1 MAASSDTHWLSAA
14 QNRPSF
20 SEKLFVDDNCV
31 RLCSAHLWAENFDD
45 NDIQHILH
53 PEYLLLS
60 DERLTTGDAQR
71 IAEEV
76 CGRLLTAS
84 ELLQVRD
91 LYAPSCC
98 EEWYLAME
106 QTIDEVIEA
115 SITK

>member
-1 MAASSDTHWLSAA
+1 MSS
-14 QNRPSF
+14 
-20 SEKLFVDDNCV
+20 
-31 RLCSAHLWAENFDD
+31 
-45 NDIQHILH
+45 DIQHILH
-53 PEYLLLS
+53 PEYLLLPE
-60 DERLTTGDAQR
+60 ERLTTDDAQR

-98 EEWYLAME
+98 EEWYLTME

-115 SITK
+115 SSEA